1 MPSLFF
7 LYVKREYMCMCLC
20 AYVRVCDLK
29 IRKKLNWSW
38 FLLAEGNA
46 LFFLLLLFVRT
57 GLAASVPSHYLGF
70 SVFLICTYI
79 CIYALIC
86 LFRPH
91 QLYVDVR
98 CFRFKYN
105 SESKRASKL
114 VFFSSELPVLSSSR
128 NWIYRILHVKR
139 VFACLLF
146 LFFFFLFALPLFLFY
161 SIGCYTHGK

>member
-1 MPSLFF
+1 
-7 LYVKREYMCMCLC
+7 MCVC
-20 AYVRVCDLK
+20 ARVRLEN
-29 IRKKLNWSW
+29 RKKMNWNW
-38 FLLAEGNA
+38 FLLAEGNV

-57 GLAASVPSHYLGF
+57 GLAASESSHYLRF

-114 VFFSSELPVLSSSR
+114 VFSSELPVLSSSR

-139 VFACLLF
+139 VFACLLC
-146 LFFFFLFALPLFLFY
+146 LFFCSLFLSFSSIQLDATPMESSRCLSFIY
-161 SIGCYTHGK
+161 SI